1 MRITSMHSWRLHY
14 MLLSSIMVTAVAS
27 SAVASPHRY
36 STMDNTWF
44 QQKQLQG
51 TVKDASGNPIQGV
64 SVEPKNNPS
73 AGTITDE
80 SGKFVLQVSEGSTTL
95 VFRSVGFI
103 SQEVTPTG
111 GTVAI
116 ILQTDDAS
124 IDEVVVVGYGTQKK
138 ESVTGAISTVGSD
151 DLSRSVATT
160 TSGALVG
167 KIAGVNSRMPDGRPG
182 ASTSINIRNMGDP
195 LYVIDGVQKDA
206 GQFNNIDFNDIESIS
221 VLKDASAAIYGVR
234 AANGVIVV
242 TTKKGKRGE
251 DSQFSINS
259 YYGWQNMFRYP
270 RPASATTYIKS
281 YIQSDAILGVSDP
294 QYTLDDL
301 SKWEQGT
308 EKGYMPFDWYDY
320 ILETS
325 PQTYISGAASG
336 GSEKINYYLSA
347 GHLDQ
352 KSIIRNYGGF
362 NRTNV
367 QMNIEANISDRLK
380 VGANLN
386 GRIEKRRQPGVPGQ
400 DDTWQALFATYRNLP
415 TARPFA
421 NDNPLYPARTASN
434 TETNFAM
441 LNYDLS
447 GEYTEAFRVMQLNF
461 NAEYEI
467 TKDLKL
473 RGLVGYFLSN
483 KRMDNQEF
491 TYKLYGYDESTDT
504 YPVVFSMDNP
514 WRERDIRQI
523 EEISYQ
529 GTLNYTKSFGKNNV
543 SGLLAAEAI
552 TRDEPGFWLHDRPAS
567 NRLSLIYFQTMDQF
581 NDDGL
586 NTQARAGFAGRF
598 NYDYDGKY
606 LIELAG
612 RYDGSWKFPP
622 GSRWGF
628 FPSVSAGW
636 RIAQEA
642 FITDSFIGNTFS
654 DLKLRASYGVLGD
667 DNLKAWDYFAFG
679 FMPGYTYNVGGSA
692 IDGDYV
698 VGSNSRG
705 LPVKTLSWIR
715 ANSFN
720 VGLDFALLGGKL
732 SGAVDYFNRERT
744 GLPASRNDILIPV
757 EVGFGLPY
765 ENLNSDIHRGMDGS
779 LKWSSNIQE
788 VNYFV
793 GGNFTYARQLD
804 GQQYKPRFGNSWDTY
819 RNSITDRFAFI
830 NWGYHALGQFQSWD
844 EIQNYDVDND
854 ARGNTSLRPGDIK
867 YEDVNGDK
875 VINDLD
881 KRPIGYLQ
889 GNNENKG
896 LPYFNFALSLGAQ
909 YKGID
914 IAMDFTGASF
924 ASYRTNYE
932 GMLPFHDGGNNAAY
946 YMENQ
951 WMLSDIT
958 DPNSELIPGEYPT
971 LIRGNQNHSNYWHS
985 DFWLKNVTYVK
996 LRNLQIGYTLP
1007 SKLTQRWGM
1016 KNLRVYSMMQNLFSI
1031 DNLGEMKIDPELTS
1045 DSGIQYPTN
1054 KVVNVGLNITF

>member
-1 MRITSMHSWRLHY
+1 MRVTSIHSWRLPS
-14 MLLSSIMVTAVAS
+14 MLLCGLFVTGVAS
-27 SAVASPHRY
+27 SAIASPVRY
-36 STMDNTWF
+36 GASKIILQE
-44 QQKQLQG
+44 QQNLQG
-51 TVKDASGNPIQGV
+51 TVKDASGKPLQGV
-64 SVEPKNNPS
+64 TVEPKDHPT
-73 AGTITDE
+73 AGTTTDVD
-80 SGKFVLQVSEGSTTL
+80 GNFTL
-95 VFRSVGFI
+95 TLTEPNAVIVFRSIGFVT
-103 SQEVTPTG
+103 QQVTPSG
-111 GTVAI
+111 DKIEV
-116 ILQTDDAS
+116 ILQSQDAS
-124 IDEVVVVGYGTQKK
+124 LDEVVVVGYGTQKK
-138 ESVTGAISTVGSD
+138 ESVTGAISSVGAD

-167 KIAGVNSRMPDGRPG
+167 KIAGVNSRMADGRPG

-234 AANGVIVV
+234 AANGVVVV

-251 DSQFSINS
+251 QSQFSINS

-294 QYTLDDL
+294 QYTMDDL
-301 SKWEQGT
+301 QKWEEGT
-308 EKGYMPFDWYDY
+308 EKGYRPFDWYDY
-320 ILETS
+320 ILGTS

-336 GSEKINYYLSA
+336 GSENINYYISA

-367 QMNIEANISDRLK
+367 QMNIEADISDRLK
-380 VGANLN
+380 IGANLN
-386 GRIEKRRQPGVPGQ
+386 GRIEKRRQPGVPGA

-434 TETNFAM
+434 TETNFGM

-491 TYKLYGYDESTDT
+491 TYKLYGYDEETDT

-514 WRERDIRQI
+514 WRERDVRQI
-523 EEISYQ
+523 EEVSYQ
-529 GTLNYTKSFGKNNV
+529 GTLNYAKSFGKNNLTALV
-543 SGLLAAEAI
+543 AAEAI
-552 TRDEPGFWLHDRPAS
+552 TREEPGFWMHDRPAS

-586 NTQARAGFAGRF
+586 NTQARAGFAGRV

-606 LIELAG
+606 LVEFAG

-636 RIAQEA
+636 RLAQES
-642 FITDSFIGNTFS
+642 FITDSFVGNTFS

-667 DNLKAWDYFAFG
+667 DNLDDWDYYAFG
-679 FMPGYTYNVGGSA
+679 FMPGYTYNNGGAA
-692 IDGDYV
+692 IDGNYV
-698 VGSNSRG
+698 VGSQPRG

-732 SGAVDYFNRERT
+732 SGAVDYFNRKRT
-744 GLPASRNDILIPV
+744 GLPASRNDILIPE

-765 ENLNSDIHRGMDGS
+765 ENLNSDVHRGVDGS
-779 LKWSSNIQE
+779 IKWSSNIHE

-804 GQQYKPRFGNSWDTY
+804 GQQYKPRFGSSWDTY
-819 RNSITDRFAFI
+819 RNSITDRYAFV
-830 NWGYHALGQFQSWD
+830 NWGYHASGQFQNWE

-854 ARGNTSLRPGDIK
+854 GQGNTTLRPGDIK

-875 VINDLD
+875 VINEMDQ
-881 KRPIGYLQ
+881 RPIGYRQ
-889 GNNENKG
+889 GG
-896 LPYFNFALSLGAQ
+896 LPYLNFALNLGVQ
-909 YKGID
+909 YKGFD
-914 IAMDFTGASF
+914 VAMDFTGASF
-924 ASYRTNYE
+924 ASYRANFE

-958 DPNSELIPGEYPT
+958 DPNSELIPGEFPT

-985 DFWLKNVTYVK
+985 DFWVENVTYLK

-1007 SKLTQRWGM
+1007 SKLTERWGI

-1045 DSGIQYPTN
+1045 ESGIQYPTN
-1054 KVVNVGLNITF
+1054 RVVNVGLNITF

>member
-1 MRITSMHSWRLHY
+1 
-14 MLLSSIMVTAVAS
+14 MLLCGTLVAGVAVPAVAS
-27 SAVASPHRY
+27 LNRY
-36 STMDNTWF
+36 PLAGTSL
-44 QQKQLQG
+44 QQQQLQG
-51 TVKDASGNPIQGV
+51 TVKDAAGTPLQGV
-64 SVEPKNNPS
+64 TVEPKDNPS
-73 AGTITDE
+73 AGTTTD
-80 SGKFVLQVSEGSTTL
+80 SNGKFTL
-95 VFRSVGFI
+95 TLSGASKTIILRSVGFI
-103 SQEVTPTG
+103 TQEVTPSG
-111 GTVAI
+111 ASVEV
-116 ILQTDDAS
+116 ILQSQDAS

-138 ESVTGAISTVGSD
+138 ESVTGAISTVNSE

-167 KIAGVNSRMPDGRPG
+167 KIAGVNSRMADGRPG

-234 AANGVIVV
+234 AANGVVVV

-251 DSQFSINS
+251 ENQFSINS

-281 YIQSDAILGVSDP
+281 YIQSDAILGVTDP
-294 QYTLDDL
+294 QYTMDDL
-301 SKWEQGT
+301 AKWEQGT
-308 EKGYMPFDWYDY
+308 EKGYRPFDWYDY
-320 ILETS
+320 ILGTS

-336 GSEKINYYLSA
+336 GSENINYYISA

-380 VGANLN
+380 VGGNLN
-386 GRIEKRRQPGVPGQ
+386 GRIEKRRQPGVPGG

-415 TARPFA
+415 IARPYA

-473 RGLVGYFLSN
+473 RGLVGYYLSN

-491 TYKLYGYDESTDT
+491 TYKLYGYDEETDT

-529 GTLNYTKSFGKNNV
+529 GTLNYTKNIGKNNISAV
-543 SGLLAAEAI
+543 LAAEAI
-552 TRDEPGFWLHDRPAS
+552 TREEPGFWLHDRPAS

-581 NDDGL
+581 DDDGL
-586 NTQARAGFAGRF
+586 NTQARAGFAGRV

-606 LIELAG
+606 LVEFAG

-636 RIAQEA
+636 RLSKET
-642 FITDSFIGNTFS
+642 FITDSFLGDTFS
-654 DLKLRASYGVLGD
+654 ELKLRASYGVLGD
-667 DNLKAWDYFAFG
+667 DNLDVWDYYAFG

-692 IDGDYV
+692 IDGNYV
-698 VGSNSRG
+698 VGSQPRG

-720 VGLDFALLGGKL
+720 VGLDFAVFDGKL
-732 SGAVDYFNRERT
+732 SGGIDYFNRERT
-744 GLPASRNDILIPV
+744 GLPASRNDILIPT

-779 LKWSSNIQE
+779 IKWSSNIND

-804 GQQYKPRFGNSWDTY
+804 GQQYKPRFGSSWDTY
-819 RNSITDRFAFI
+819 RNSITDRYAYI
-830 NWGYHALGQFQSWD
+830 NWGYHAIGQFQSWE

-854 ARGNTSLRPGDIK
+854 RQGNTTLRPGDIK
-867 YEDVNGDK
+867 YDDVNGDK
-875 VINDLD
+875 VINELD
-881 KRPIGYLQ
+881 QRPIGYREGDQ
-889 GNNENKG
+889 GEDEGDVG
-896 LPYFNFALSLGAQ
+896 LPYLNFALSLGAQ
-909 YKGID
+909 YKGFD
-914 IAMDFTGASF
+914 VAMDFTGASF
-924 ASYRTNYE
+924 ASYRANWE
-932 GMLPFHDGGNNAAY
+932 GMIPFHDGGNNAAY

-958 DPNSELIPGEYPT
+958 DPNSELIPGEFPT

-985 DFWLKNVTYVK
+985 DFWVQNVTYLK
-996 LRNLQIGYTLP
+996 LRNLQVGYTLP
-1007 SKLTQRWGM
+1007 STLTQRWGI

-1045 DSGIQYPTN
+1045 ESGIQYPTN
-1054 KVVNVGLNITF
+1054 RVVNVGLNITF